1 MSIDKIL
8 ETARSV
14 GINAVVLRDWIK
26 CGLVNTDYD
35 YTSQQ
40 LTILHD
46 QLRGAV
52 YNTFTVLKG
61 SESPF
66 TAIELF
72 SGCGGLALGL
82 ENAGFQHKL
91 LVEVDRDAS
100 QTLKLNRPDWNVVAA
115 DVSTIDFTAYNGQV
129 DLVAGGFPC
138 QSFSYAGNRSGMDD
152 VRGTLFFE
160 FARCVKEIRPRIALA
175 ENVKGLLNH
184 DGGKT
189 LKTMVT
195 VLEDMGYIV
204 QYHVHHSQFMN
215 VPQKRER
222 LFIVAMR
229 NDINS
234 PFTFHQEG
242 GNILTLREAL
252 SDCPQSVGAKYS
264 EYKRRI
270 FAFVPEGGNWR
281 NLPDDLQREYMKGS
295 LNLSGGKTG
304 MARRLAWDEP
314 SLTLTCSPSQ
324 NQTERCHPTETRPL
338 TVREYARIQ
347 TFPDDWQFCGSIN
360 SQYRQ
365 IGNAVPVNMA
375 FHVGRCLIEVLKSCN
390 LT

>member
-1 MSIDKIL
+1 MSIEAIAK
-8 ETARSV
+8 TAQEIGVSRV
-14 GINAVVLRDWIK
+14 TLNGWVKR
-26 CGLVNTDYD
+26 GLVNTGYD
-35 YTSQQ
+35 YTPQQ
-40 LTILHD
+40 LTILYD

-52 YNTFTVLKG
+52 HNTFTVLKEI
-61 SESPF
+61 ESPF

-82 ENAGFQHKL
+82 ENAGFKHSL

-100 QTLKLNRPDWNVVAA
+100 RTLRLNRPDLNVVAG
-115 DVSTIDFTAYNGQV
+115 DVAAVDFTPYRVKV

-138 QSFSYAGNRSGMDD
+138 QSFSYAGKRAGMDD

-160 FARCVKEIRPRIALA
+160 FARCVKEVQPRIALA

-189 LKTMVT
+189 FKAMVG
-195 VLEDMGYIV
+195 VLEDMGYTV
-204 QYHVHHSQFMN
+204 YPHLHRSQFMN

-222 LFIVAMR
+222 LFIVAVR
-229 NDINS
+229 NDLHAT
-234 PFTFHQEG
+234 PFIFHQEG
-242 GNILTLREAL
+242 GSIMTLREAL

-281 NLPDDLQREYMKGS
+281 DLPAEMQREYMKGS
-295 LNLSGGKTG
+295 LTLGGGKTG
-304 MARRLAWDEP
+304 MARRLTRDEP

-347 TFPDDWQFCGSIN
+347 TFPDDWQFNGSVN

-375 FHVGRCLIEVLKSCN
+375 FHVGRQLIKFLKN
-390 LT
+390 